1 MDDIW
6 AGYFHPDFTIPSKKG
21 NSETISAMLTINSR
35 NFVLKHVLN
44 RVGGG
49 QIPALSCV
57 YNRFSSTSNDNKSTI
72 KSVSAA
78 ATEGKKASVKAELNN
93 NKQSNSKKVVSNDKL
108 KKKMGKYVEGE
119 KINYKEV
126 HKVIF

>member
-1 MDDIW
+1 
-6 AGYFHPDFTIPSKKG
+6 
-21 NSETISAMLTINSR
+21 MLTINSR
-35 NFVLKHVLN
+35 NFVLKHIIN

-57 YNRFSSTSNDNKSTI
+57 YNRLSSTSNDNKSTI

-78 ATEGKKASVKAELNN
+78 ATEGKKASVKTELNS
-93 NKQSNSKKVVSNDKL
+93 NKQSNSRKVVPNDKL